1 MSASAVVLTHGG
13 IPLNIPVLN
22 RMNRIFAVAFSSIAI
37 AVLLA
42 EMGIVLFL
50 THGRPFLNSTCMR
63 RTAALRKRE
72 TWSLWIYMALMM
84 LTGRYLGLRFFGDGI
99 AMHLNGSVVG
109 YPRPIAARGLDLL
122 GTTNRP

>member
-50 THGRPFLNSTCMR
+50 THGRPFPKLDLHAPDR
-63 RTAALRKRE
+63 
-72 TWSLWIYMALMM
+72 
-84 LTGRYLGLRFFGDGI
+84 GI
-99 AMHLNGSVVG
+99 AKKGNVVIVDLHG
-109 YPRPIAARGLDLL
+109 AHDADRALSRTSLFRRRHRYALERIGCGLPAS
-122 GTTNRP
+122 NRRSRSGLTWND